1 MNTLHSGNASRQR
14 PDDRRQSAVKL
25 PGFPRPSSNFR
36 LPTAAARS
44 RPSQCQ
50 TTRRQRPE
58 LSGHNVQSRPTTVTL
73 KPSLREPMP
82 RIGRSDAQDR
92 SAIRCPGSE
101 DPMPR
106 IAPRSDAGDFSIPDR
121 QLPTPERRR
130 SPGGGERIRTADP
143 LLAKQVLSQLSYAPG
158 SADRNRRTAN
168 RRSVARRPMS
178 VVRYSDREG
187 MRRRRRTPEQTT
199 ADGRPRTD
207 RRHRGCKRP
216 KNQGIQANDNP
227 SPALVLRPPVP

>member
-58 LSGHNVQSRPTTVTL
+58 LSGHNVQSRPTIVTL
-73 KPSLREPMP
+73 KPSLR
-82 RIGRSDAQDR
+82 
-92 SAIRCPGSE
+92 

-106 IAPRSDAGDFSIPDR
+106 IRRSDAGDFSIPDR

-216 KNQGIQANDNP
+216 KNQGTQANDNP
-227 SPALVLRPPVP
+227 SPALVLRPAVP